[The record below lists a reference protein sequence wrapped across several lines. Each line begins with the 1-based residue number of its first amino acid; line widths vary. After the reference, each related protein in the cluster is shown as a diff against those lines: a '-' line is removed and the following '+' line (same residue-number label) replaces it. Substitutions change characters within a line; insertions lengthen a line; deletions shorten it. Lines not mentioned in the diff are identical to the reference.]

1 MGEVSPRLGFN
12 LLVVTGNNKLLM
24 MHVHILKYEN
34 FSITIFSTEEH
45 IDWNQIIDEFIGEV
59 VTNG

>member
-1 MGEVSPRLGFN
+1 
-12 LLVVTGNNKLLM
+12 
-24 MHVHILKYEN
+24 MHIHILKYEN
-34 FSITIFSTEEH
+34 FSICIISEEET